1 MVEASDQS
9 PAARQSFGKA
19 YCMQSRSLQRRKQ
32 GSLREWENS
41 QSLGRPFVTRARKA
55 ALDFV
60 RVEPPDYAFG
70 VGDLSEPLLPSVPA
84 LAEVLSE
91 RFAYQSAVESHDA
104 EATRSQG
111 EGDRLDSAGSFT
123 EKTLQEGPCRRPWRW
138 KRRSQKACACW
149 RRTSTSR
156 TRTRTRPSCEIG
168 PQVEVPP
175 PPPGLGSRQGL
186 DVLDPNVVRSALAA
200 GISEKHL
207 QEMAGLLRKHLSAWK
222 ASLAPGLGTTQ
233 DMPWTNQQK
242 RTIAWGWMRRIW
254 NLSLRQQ
261 RTQWRRPSSS

>member
-9 PAARQSFGKA
+9 PAARQSFGEA
-19 YCMQSRSLQRRKQ
+19 YCMQSRSLRRRKQ

-111 EGDRLDSAGSFT
+111 EGDRLDRLEASL
-123 EKTLQEGPCRRPWRW
+123 K
-138 KRRSQKACACW
+138 KRCKKAL
-149 RRTSTSR
+149 
-156 TRTRTRPSCEIG
+156 
-168 PQVEVPP
+168 PP
-175 PPPGLGSRQGL
+175 PLAMEARQSESL
-186 DVLDPNVVRSALAA
+186 HLLEANVDQPDQDKDKAL
-200 GISEKHL
+200 
-207 QEMAGLLRKHLSAWK
+207 M
-222 ASLAPGLGTTQ
+222 
-233 DMPWTNQQK
+233 
-242 RTIAWGWMRRIW
+242 
-254 NLSLRQQ
+254 
-261 RTQWRRPSSS
+261 